1 MVDGLAIGN
10 LFYKGRPGGWECR
23 YRKMGMIY
31 TLLNKT
37 PDERGFCFAVIPDDL
52 FVAASCGARRA
63 MRGAG
68 AGLRANG
75 RTHNSQVHQ
84 SKHDE

>member
-1 MVDGLAIGN
+1 MSLQKDGDDLYFI
-10 LFYKGRPGGWECR
+10 
-23 YRKMGMIY
+23 
-31 TLLNKT
+31 KT
-37 PDERGFCFAVIPDDL
+37 NPRRTGVCFAVIPDDL

-68 AGLRANG
+68 TGLRANG
-75 RTHNSQVHQ
+75 RAHNSQVHH